1 MKKDDLKF
9 IYDTIIHQTDKTDTK
24 AYFLLVLQVTII
36 GYFLVRIKDLEFS
49 NVYATVLSVIITVLM
64 ILALTFMI
72 LSIWPGLSSKVPNSK
87 NSIIYFH
94 HILHSFKKDKKKLIE
109 KFEKCELDDFNSDLI
124 EQIISISHLV
134 VKKYKYV
141 QNAIIF
147 LVLQIGFFIALF
159 VLPYV
164 YK

>member
-1 MKKDDLKF
+1 
-9 IYDTIIHQTDKTDTK
+9 
-24 AYFLLVLQVTII
+24 
-36 GYFLVRIKDLEFS
+36 
-49 NVYATVLSVIITVLM
+49 
-64 ILALTFMI
+64 MI

-94 HILHSFKKDKKKLIE
+94 HILRSFKKDKKKLIE